1 MRIARFVT
9 AGSDPA
15 FGIVELAADHGDHP
29 ETIAVITGDP
39 VAAPVQYTGARHD
52 LADVRLLSPVIPRS
66 KIIGVGRNYADHA
79 SELGNEVPHQPLL
92 FVKPNT
98 SVIGPDEP
106 IVRPTASS
114 NLHYEGELAIVI
126 GRICKD
132 VPEDRA
138 QEVIFGFTVAN
149 DVTARDLQDSDG
161 HWVRAKGADTFCPLG
176 PWMVTHFSVAEAG
189 NVRLRTTVDGTV
201 CQESST
207 SEMIR
212 SVSELVSEISSRLTL
227 LPGDVILTGTPAGA
241 ATVVPRQ
248 QVEVEI
254 EGIGTLVNSV
264 VAGQNAVVEG

>member
-176 PWMVTHFSVAEAG
+176 PWMVTHFSIAEASHRQI
-189 NVRLRTTVDGTV
+189 VTRLDGRVHTIPKLI
-201 CQESST
+201 SY
-207 SEMIR
+207 
-212 SVSELVSEISSRLTL
+212 ISSFMTL
-227 LPGDVILTGTPAGA
+227 LPGDVILTGTPAG
-241 ATVVPRQ
+241 VGPMELGQR
-248 QVEVEI
+248 VEVEI
-254 EGIGTLVNSV
+254 EGIGTLTNT
-264 VAGQNAVVEG
+264 VVEV

>member
-114 NLHYEGELAIVI
+114 NLHLSLIHI
-126 GRICKD
+126 
-132 VPEDRA
+132 
-138 QEVIFGFTVAN
+138 
-149 DVTARDLQDSDG
+149 
-161 HWVRAKGADTFCPLG
+161 
-176 PWMVTHFSVAEAG
+176 
-189 NVRLRTTVDGTV
+189 
-201 CQESST
+201 
-207 SEMIR
+207 
-212 SVSELVSEISSRLTL
+212 
-227 LPGDVILTGTPAGA
+227 
-241 ATVVPRQ
+241 
-248 QVEVEI
+248 
-254 EGIGTLVNSV
+254 
-264 VAGQNAVVEG
+264 